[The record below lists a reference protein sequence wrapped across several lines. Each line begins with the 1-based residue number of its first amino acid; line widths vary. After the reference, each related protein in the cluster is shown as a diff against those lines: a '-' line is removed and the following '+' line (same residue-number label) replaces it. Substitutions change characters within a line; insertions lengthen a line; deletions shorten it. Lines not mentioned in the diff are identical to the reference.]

1 MKLLFAHY
9 RVGQTDGVSLEMD
22 KWRRVLES
30 MGHTCLY
37 LAGNPSPVTDFVI
50 DGMYY
55 LGEENRAIVDNAYR
69 GACTMDEAE
78 LRGRIYA
85 AADEIAQRLIRI
97 VRDNDIDVVIPN
109 NIWSLGWHL
118 PCAVAFT
125 TAAEALPDVR
135 FIGHNHDFYW
145 ERTLYSS
152 PAYPFVREILATCCP
167 PAGKNVRHAVI
178 NRIAQE
184 ELRRRRGIEATVV
197 PNVYD
202 FEARPWEKDAYNAD
216 LRARYGDLVIY
227 NPGDVHRESSYE
239 NEEFG
244 ILFVTLRPV
253 GQAPA
258 RIVPDGMP
266 QILPTGTSAVKVEN
280 FFTELIDTLENKS
293 AAMTDLP
300 IYFAGFLLHMI
311 GEIGGREDPTDN
323 LEQRCAALKRIL
335 DRDFCRIRS
344 LDDVRHNP
352 YVSRYYFYKRFK
364 ELYGCSPLVYLRR
377 KKLTYAA
384 ELLAGTDLRII
395 EIANTVGFDNEYYF
409 SRLFAKETGMSASEY
424 RRQKQGGDPA
434 GKEPE

>member
-1 MKLLFAHY
+1 MELTDVFKEPVYTVLYSGAVNNVGDWKKNEHSHNFGEILF
-9 RVGQTDGVSLEMD
+9 VKKG
-22 KWRRVLES
+22 RR
-30 MGHTCLY
+30 
-37 LAGNPSPVTDFVI
+37 
-50 DGMYY
+50 
-55 LGEENRAIVDNAYR
+55 
-69 GACTMDEAE
+69 
-78 LRGRIYA
+78 
-85 AADEIAQRLIRI
+85 QIRI
-97 VRDNDIDVVIPN
+97 N
-109 NIWSLGWHL
+109 G
-118 PCAVAFT
+118 
-125 TAAEALPDVR
+125 
-135 FIGHNHDFYW
+135 
-145 ERTLYSS
+145 
-152 PAYPFVREILATCCP
+152 
-167 PAGKNVRHAVI
+167 
-178 NRIAQE
+178 
-184 ELRRRRGIEATVV
+184 
-197 PNVYD
+197 
-202 FEARPWEKDAYNAD
+202 EK
-216 LRARYGDLVIY
+216 RSVRYGDLVIY

-280 FFTELIDTLENKS
+280 FFTEIIDTLENKS

-311 GEIGGREDPTDN
+311 GEIGRREDPTDN

>member
-1 MKLLFAHY
+1 MELTDVFKEPVYTVLYSGAVNNVGDWKKNEHSHNFGEILFVKKG
-9 RVGQTDGVSLEMD
+9 RGQ
-22 KWRRVLES
+22 
-30 MGHTCLY
+30 
-37 LAGNPSPVTDFVI
+37 
-50 DGMYY
+50 
-55 LGEENRAIVDNAYR
+55 
-69 GACTMDEAE
+69 
-78 LRGRIYA
+78 
-85 AADEIAQRLIRI
+85 IRI
-97 VRDNDIDVVIPN
+97 N
-109 NIWSLGWHL
+109 G
-118 PCAVAFT
+118 
-125 TAAEALPDVR
+125 
-135 FIGHNHDFYW
+135 
-145 ERTLYSS
+145 
-152 PAYPFVREILATCCP
+152 
-167 PAGKNVRHAVI
+167 
-178 NRIAQE
+178 
-184 ELRRRRGIEATVV
+184 
-197 PNVYD
+197 
-202 FEARPWEKDAYNAD
+202 EK
-216 LRARYGDLVIY
+216 RSVRYGDLVIY

-258 RIVPDGMP
+258 RIGPDGMP

-323 LEQRCAALKRIL
+323 LEQRCAALKRI
-335 DRDFCRIRS
+335 RS

-409 SRLFAKETGMSASEY
+409 SRLFEY
-424 RRQKQGGDPA
+424 WRQKQGGDPA